1 MEKQFITYETSAL
14 LDGLNYGYCSQAY
27 FKMEVC
33 GMAMDIPK
41 GVIINNTFPMPEQWQ
56 LQKWL
61 RDNHKVHIE
70 IGLENYSD
78 DYIWQYEIVNMDGDY
93 STRIFDGEY
102 KSYEIA
108 LEEALRKALTNLK

>member
-1 MEKQFITYETSAL
+1 MKKQFITYDTSAL

-27 FKMEVC
+27 FKMEAC

-41 GVIINNTFPMPEQWQ
+41 GVIINNTYPMPEQWE

-70 IGLENYSD
+70 IGLENYGD
-78 DYIWQYEIVNMDGDY
+78 GYIWQHEILSIGIDA
-93 STRIFDGEY
+93 STWFDGEY